1 MDLNEILIFT
11 RVAQA
16 ESFAQA
22 ARELGMPKSTV
33 SRKVAE
39 LEERLGARLVHRTT
53 RKLSLTDA
61 GRIYFD
67 HGLRVL
73 AELEAAEL
81 SVSRMQEVPRGRLR
95 VTAPVGFAW
104 LGGIVSDFLRLHP
117 EVEVSLLCTDRVV
130 DLVEE
135 GFDLAIRAGKL
146 ADSSLVAKRLG
157 EERWV
162 LVASAEY
169 LAKEKAPESP
179 SDLESHDCLVFVGS
193 VTKRTSW
200 ALERDGEVV
209 HVPIRPR
216 LRVNDIDMVKDATLA
231 GLGIAMLPHTRC
243 HAELRRKRLRPVL
256 PEWHAPAAP
265 IHAVYPSTRHLSP
278 KVRAFIDHLSD
289 RMKALPMSD

>member
-1 MDLNEILIFT
+1 MDLNEIVIFT

-67 HGLRVL
+67 HGMRVM
-73 AELEAAEL
+73 AEIEAAEL
-81 SVSRMQEVPRGRLR
+81 SVSRMQAVPRGLLR
-95 VTAPVGFAW
+95 VTAPIGMVW
-104 LGGIVSDFLRLHP
+104 LGDIVSDFLRRYP

-146 ADSSLVAKRLG
+146 VDSSLVAKRLC

-162 LVASAEY
+162 LVASPDYLDRAE
-169 LAKEKAPESP
+169 AVTSP
-179 SDLESHDCLVFVGS
+179 SDLASRDCIVFVGGGAKKAQW
-193 VTKRTSW
+193 T
-200 ALERDGEVV
+200 LERDGDVV
-209 HVPIRPR
+209 HVPLEPR

-231 GLGIAMLPHTRC
+231 GLGIAMLPHSRC
-243 HAELRRKRLRPVL
+243 HAEIRRKRLRPVL

-278 KVRAFIDHLSD
+278 KVRAFLDHLSE
-289 RMKALPMSD
+289 RVKSLPL